1 MYYVYINN
9 KNFFFFLTFCFLF
22 HPELYLNVSLLLFY
36 TQWILSSTF
45 YLLFFDWLFFS
56 RQNLKNTRKWKIDF
70 FEEEE
75 KHFWLCENFV

>member
-1 MYYVYINN
+1 MDIIIN
-9 KNFFFFLTFCFLF
+9 
-22 HPELYLNVSLLLFY
+22 LLSPY
-36 TQWILSSTF
+36 
-45 YLLFFDWLFFS
+45 FDWLFFS